1 LRMTDDELRAMAM
14 KVVAMTDAEEARGCN
29 LFLEE
34 KAANALGRAWLAEHP
49 ADDGEAVDA
58 GWVEAVGFLNE
69 DADEPTYWVALYPD
83 LNPAFTVDV
92 QADSDRHAGYIGEA
106 EDYNPWPWDICTR
119 GQVRDICRALGVEL
133 KGAGS

>member
-1 LRMTDDELRAMAM
+1 MTDDELRAMAM

-49 ADDGEAVDA
+49 ADDGEAIDA
-58 GWVEAVGFLNE
+58 GWLEAVGVRMYANDSVVIGYVRHPEL
-69 DADEPTYWVALYPD
+69 D
-83 LNPAFTVDV
+83 LCVEFFHDGRV
-92 QADSDRHAGYIGEA
+92 QVNGGIVLAT
-106 EDYNPWPWDICTR
+106 TR
-119 GQVRDICRALGVEL
+119 GAVRRLCAALGVEL